1 MKESKETTV
10 NNSKPEGLSGGMQH
24 QMQIYIAG
32 TQNIKPTLP
41 VSFEELEKRASEV
54 MTAEAFAYIA
64 GGAGAETTIENNKKA
79 FNNWQIIPRMM
90 GDVSKRSIST
100 RLFGVNLPGPVLLG
114 PVGVLSIAHPEAE
127 VAVARASKALKVP
140 QVVSTVS
147 SKTIEEIGAVHG
159 DHPHWFQ
166 LYWGRNND
174 FTRSIISRAEKA
186 GYSAI
191 VVTLDTRL
199 FAWRERDI
207 QNAYLP
213 FLYNEGL
220 ANYFTDPVF
229 LAAVGDPAKDK
240 MQTMMHFANCFS
252 NPSSTWSDLAVIRE
266 CTKLPV
272 ILKGIQHADDAK
284 KAIDHGAD
292 GIIVSNHG
300 GRQLDGAIGALDTLE
315 GIADAVGEKT
325 TLLFDSGIRRG
336 ADVFKAMAL
345 GAKAVLIARPYAYG
359 LALAGEQGVKEVLA
373 NLLAD
378 VDLTLGL
385 AGCNSWAE
393 VTKDKLYHAKPGSKK

>member
-1 MKESKETTV
+1 MNTGIFSQ
-10 NNSKPEGLSGGMQH
+10 LSGAMQY
-24 QMQIYIAG
+24 QLEIYLKG
-32 TQNIKPTLP
+32 TQNIKPQLP
-41 VSFEELEKRASEV
+41 TSFEELERRASEV
-54 MTAEAFAYIA
+54 LNVEAFGYIA
-64 GGAGAETTIENNKKA
+64 GSAGSEITAANNKSA
-79 FNNWQIIPRMM
+79 FNHYQIIPRMM
-90 GDVSKRSIST
+90 GDVSQRNIAIE
-100 RLFGVNLPGPVLLG
+100 LFGMPLPTPVLLA

-127 VAVARASKALKVP
+127 VAVARAAKNLRVP
-140 QVVSTVS
+140 QIVSTVS
-147 SKTIEEIGAVHG
+147 SKTIEEIGNVHG

-207 QNAYLP
+207 KNAYLP

-220 ANYFTDPVF
+220 ANYLTDPVF
-229 LAAVGDPAKDK
+229 LAEVGDPSKDK

-252 NPSSTWSDLAVIRE
+252 NPSSTWEDLSVIKE

-272 ILKGIQHADDAK
+272 IVKGIQHADDAK
-284 KAIDHGAD
+284 RAIDNGAD
-292 GIIVSNHG
+292 GIVVSNHG
-300 GRQLDGAIGALDTLE
+300 GRQLDGAIGAIDTLA
-315 GIADAVGEKT
+315 GIADEVGSKT
-325 TLLFDSGIRRG
+325 TVLFDSGIRRG

-345 GAKAVLIARPYAYG
+345 GAKAVLVGRPYAYG
-359 LALAGEQGVKEVLA
+359 LALAGEDGVKEVVA

-378 VDLTLGL
+378 IDLTLGL
-385 AGCNSWAE
+385 AGCNSWKE
-393 VTKDKLYHAKPGSKK
+393 VTKDNLHYSVSK

>member
-1 MKESKETTV
+1 MDTSTPKQ
-10 NNSKPEGLSGGMQH
+10 LSGGMQY
-24 QMQIYIAG
+24 QLQIYFAG
-32 TQNIKPTLP
+32 TQNVKPALP
-41 VSFEELEKRASEV
+41 VSFEELEEKAREL
-54 MTAEAFAYIA
+54 MKPEAFAYIA
-64 GGAGAETTIENNKKA
+64 GSAGSEITTSNNKEA
-79 FNNWQIIPRMM
+79 FNRWQIVPRMM
-90 GDVSKRSIST
+90 GDVSNRSIEVE
-100 RLFGVNLPGPVLLG
+100 LFGTKLPTPILLG

-127 VAVARASKALKVP
+127 VAVAHAAKKLGVP

-147 SKTIEEIGAVHG
+147 SKTIEEIANVHG

-174 FTRSIISRAEKA
+174 FTRSMIGRAEKA

-207 QNAYLP
+207 KNAYLP
-213 FLYNEGL
+213 FLHNEGL
-220 ANYFTDPVF
+220 ANYFSDPVF
-229 LAAVGDPAKDK
+229 LKTVGEDPAKDK
-240 MQTMMHFANCFS
+240 MQTMMQFANCFS
-252 NPSSTWSDLAVIRE
+252 NPSSTWNDLAVIRN

-272 ILKGIQHADDAK
+272 IVKGIQHPDDAK
-284 KAIDHGAD
+284 KAIDQGAD

-300 GRQLDGAIGALDTLE
+300 GRQLDGAIGALDTLA
-315 GIADAVGEKT
+315 GISDAVGNKIT
-325 TLLFDSGIRRG
+325 ILFDSGIRRG

-359 LALAGEQGVKEVLA
+359 LALGGEEGVKEVVS

-378 VDLTLGL
+378 IDLTLGL

-393 VTKDKLYHAKPGSKK
+393 VTKDKLHRSAT

>member
-1 MKESKETTV
+1 MNTSPPAE
-10 NNSKPEGLSGGMQH
+10 LSGGMQY
-24 QMQIYIAG
+24 QLQIYFAG
-32 TQNIKPTLP
+32 TQGIKPKLP
-41 VSFEELEKRASEV
+41 VAFEELEARACEIMNPS
-54 MTAEAFAYIA
+54 AFAYIA
-64 GGAGAETTIENNKKA
+64 GSAGSEITTLNNKEA
-79 FNNWQIIPRMM
+79 FNRWQIVARMM
-90 GDVSKRSIST
+90 GDVSKRSIEIK
-100 RLFGVNLPGPVLLG
+100 LFGMQLPTPVLLG

-127 VAVARASKALKVP
+127 VAVARAAKALQVP

-147 SKTIEEIGAVHG
+147 SKTIEEIATAHG

-174 FTRSIISRAEKA
+174 FTRSIIGRAEKA

-191 VVTLDTRL
+191 VVTVDTRL

-207 QNAYLP
+207 KNAYLP

-220 ANYFTDPVF
+220 ANYFSDQVF
-229 LAAVGDPAKDK
+229 LKAVEGDPGKDK
-240 MQTMMHFANCFS
+240 MQTMMQFANCFS
-252 NPSSTWSDLAVIRE
+252 NPSSTWEDLSVIRN

-272 ILKGIQHADDAK
+272 IVKGIQHPDDAK

-300 GRQLDGAIGALDTLE
+300 GRQLDGAVGALDTLD
-315 GIADAVGEKT
+315 GIVEAVGDKT
-325 TLLFDSGIRRG
+325 TILFDSGIRRG

-359 LALAGEQGVKEVLA
+359 LALGGEQGVKEVVS
-373 NLLAD
+373 NLIAD
-378 VDLTLGL
+378 IDLTLGL

-393 VTKDKLYHAKPGSKK
+393 VTKDKLLRCGVQIKK

>member
-1 MKESKETTV
+1 MNTGIFSQ
-10 NNSKPEGLSGGMQH
+10 LSGAMQY
-24 QMQIYIAG
+24 QLEIYLKG
-32 TQNIKPTLP
+32 TQNIKPQLP
-41 VSFEELEKRASEV
+41 TSFEELETRASEV
-54 MTAEAFAYIA
+54 LNVEAFGYIA
-64 GGAGAETTIENNKKA
+64 GSAGSEITAANNKSA
-79 FNNWQIIPRMM
+79 FNHYQIIPRMM
-90 GDVSKRSIST
+90 GDVSQRNIAIE
-100 RLFGVNLPGPVLLG
+100 LFGMPLPTPVLLA

-127 VAVARASKALKVP
+127 VAVARAAKNLRVP
-140 QVVSTVS
+140 QIVSTVS
-147 SKTIEEIGAVHG
+147 SKTIEEIGNVLG

-207 QNAYLP
+207 KNAYLP

-220 ANYFTDPVF
+220 ANYLTDPVF
-229 LAAVGDPAKDK
+229 LAEVGDPSKDK

-252 NPSSTWSDLAVIRE
+252 NPSSTWEDLSVIRE

-272 ILKGIQHADDAK
+272 IVKGIQHADDAK
-284 KAIDHGAD
+284 KAIDNGAD
-292 GIIVSNHG
+292 GIVVSNHG
-300 GRQLDGAIGALDTLE
+300 GRQLDGAIGAIDTLA
-315 GIADAVGEKT
+315 GIADEVGSKT
-325 TLLFDSGIRRG
+325 TVLFDSGIRRG

-345 GAKAVLIARPYAYG
+345 GAKAVLLGRPYAYG
-359 LALAGEQGVKEVLA
+359 LALGGEQGVTEVVA

-378 VDLTLGL
+378 IDLTLGL
-385 AGCNSWAE
+385 AGCTSWKE
-393 VTKDKLYHAKPGSKK
+393 VSKERLHIVS

>member
-1 MKESKETTV
+1 M
-10 NNSKPEGLSGGMQH
+10 PL
-24 QMQIYIAG
+24 
-32 TQNIKPTLP
+32 PT
-41 VSFEELEKRASEV
+41 
-54 MTAEAFAYIA
+54 
-64 GGAGAETTIENNKKA
+64 
-79 FNNWQIIPRMM
+79 
-90 GDVSKRSIST
+90 
-100 RLFGVNLPGPVLLG
+100 PVLLA

-127 VAVARASKALKVP
+127 VAVARAAKNLRVP
-140 QVVSTVS
+140 QIVSTVS
-147 SKTIEEIGAVHG
+147 SKTIEEIGEVLG

-207 QNAYLP
+207 KNAYLP

-220 ANYFTDPVF
+220 ANYLTDPVF
-229 LAAVGDPAKDK
+229 LAEVGDPSKDK

-252 NPSSTWSDLAVIRE
+252 NPSSTWEDLSVIRK

-272 ILKGIQHADDAK
+272 IVKGIQHADDAK
-284 KAIDHGAD
+284 RAIDNGAD
-292 GIIVSNHG
+292 GIVVSNHG
-300 GRQLDGAIGALDTLE
+300 GRQLDGAIGAIDTLA
-315 GIADAVGEKT
+315 GIADEVGSKT
-325 TLLFDSGIRRG
+325 TVLFDSGIRRG

-345 GAKAVLIARPYAYG
+345 GAKAVLLGRPYAYG
-359 LALAGEQGVKEVLA
+359 LALGGEQGVTEVVA

-378 VDLTLGL
+378 IDLTLGL
-385 AGCNSWAE
+385 AGCTSWKE
-393 VTKDKLYHAKPGSKK
+393 VSKERLHIVS